1 MFSKIYIVSA
11 FFVFG
16 LTNGNL
22 ISTFLK
28 KEGNDGSIS
37 RIKRASPELINDL
50 TRAIIVDES
59 NLPGIDGENGQKCI
73 KKVVNVEETVYDRG
87 MDCQHTISEKCHLT
101 YVTDYSSASEKK
113 CGTTFTKSC
122 HIVFKPVPHEEKVK
136 ICHTPIEQECGDEV
150 EGPEVCTTEYEN
162 HCETIFKTY
171 ELEQEEPECKMVEE
185 LRCKNATVE
194 LVHIPNDDKTTTGPN
209 KPYAVTQDCENW
221 PVQKCELVKKNV
233 TKVHPQSECQ
243 KIPQKICHP
252 DNCKTKPGKEICHEE
267 SRTQIQNIPQEEC
280 DLQPQEN
287 CQLESTLIPRLVPH
301 KNCVNIPKDICVHK
315 KDNPRKISRPVIKT
329 WCYNPKDLTKK
340 VEDL

>member
-22 ISTFLK
+22 ISTFSK

-50 TRAIIVDES
+50 TRAIIIDES

-87 MDCQHTISEKCHLT
+87 MDCQHRITEKCHLT

-113 CGTTFTKSC
+113 
-122 HIVFKPVPHEEKVK
+122 IPHEEKVK

-252 DNCKTKPGKEICHEE
+252 DNCKTKPGKKYAM
-267 SRTQIQNIPQEEC
+267 
-280 DLQPQEN
+280 
-287 CQLESTLIPRLVPH
+287 
-301 KNCVNIPKDICVHK
+301 KNPELKFKIFRRKNVIF
-315 KDNPRKISRPVIKT
+315 NPRKTVNLSQLSFQD
-329 WCYNPKDLTKK
+329 WFLTKI
-340 VEDL
+340 V